1 MTRRTFIKAVV
12 SAASAAAAG
21 ALWLAVRAKTLPSK
35 FIRAC
40 GCGKYPGALKPL
52 PDTFGTGKWSG

>member
-1 MTRRTFIKAVV
+1 MTRRTFIKTIV

-21 ALWLAVRAKTLPSK
+21 VLWLAVRAKTLPSK
-35 FIRAC
+35 FVRAG

-52 PDTFGTGKWSG
+52 PDTFEPGKWSG